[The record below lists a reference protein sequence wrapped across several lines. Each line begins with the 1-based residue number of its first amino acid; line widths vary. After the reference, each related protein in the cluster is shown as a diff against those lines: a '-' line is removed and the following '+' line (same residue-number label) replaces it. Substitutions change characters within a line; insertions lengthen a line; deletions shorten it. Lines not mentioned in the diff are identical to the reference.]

1 MKTQLALL
9 TALALLLI
17 ACDQPAPKNEKP
29 AAAQNDKTTETDKTP
44 QPNGDNKTDTP
55 AADTKTGD
63 KTAATAKA
71 AQPNSDN
78 KNNTPAADTKTGD
91 KPAASDSKTDIPAD
105 NKDQPKDEAPATPAP
120 PPTYKTAAEA
130 LPYIQSQL
138 PYDTQESSF
147 RSVTLD
153 NDTYTFTAVVKGVE
167 DAAAFRASHDMESLA
182 SAYRQTVKPYICDQ
196 EPLKSLGEKKKYR
209 GVHFD
214 YQDEHGQS
222 IMQIDIAA
230 SDCTATAA
238 GDTTPAQK

>member
-9 TALALLLI
+9 TALALLLA

-29 AAAQNDKTTETDKTP
+29 AAAQNDKTTETGKTP
-44 QPNGDNKTDTP
+44 QPNGDNRADKP
-55 AADTKTGD
+55 ATDTKTGD
-63 KTAATAKA
+63 KTAATGKA

-120 PPTYKTAAEA
+120 PPTFKTAAEA

-147 RSVTLD
+147 RTVTLD

-196 EPLKSLGEKKKYR
+196 EPLKNLGEKKKYR

>member
-1 MKTQLALL
+1 MKTKLALL
-9 TALALLLI
+9 TVLALLLA

-44 QPNGDNKTDTP
+44 QPNGGSKADKP
-55 AADTKTGD
+55 ATDTKTGD

-71 AQPNSDN
+71 PQPNSDN
-78 KNNTPAADTKTGD
+78 KNNTPAADNKTGD

-120 PPTYKTAAEA
+120 PPTFKTAAEA

-147 RSVTLD
+147 RTVTLD

-222 IMQIDIAA
+222 IMQIDIAV
-230 SDCTATAA
+230 SDCTA
-238 GDTTPAQK
+238 GDTTPAK

>member
-9 TALALLLI
+9 TALALLLA

-29 AAAQNDKTTETDKTP
+29 AAAQNNKTTETGKTP
-44 QPNGDNKTDTP
+44 QPNGDNKADKP
-55 AADTKTGD
+55 ATDTKTGD
-63 KTAATAKA
+63 KAAATAKA

-78 KNNTPAADTKTGD
+78 KNNTPAADNKTGD
-91 KPAASDSKTDIPAD
+91 KPAASDSKTDTPTD
-105 NKDQPKDEAPATPAP
+105 NKDQPKDDTPATPAP
-120 PPTYKTAAEA
+120 PPTFKTAAEA

-214 YQDEHGQS
+214 YQDEHDQS

-230 SDCTATAA
+230 SDCTA
-238 GDTTPAQK
+238 GDNTPAK

>member
-1 MKTQLALL
+1 MKTKLALL
-9 TALALLLI
+9 TVLALLLA

-44 QPNGDNKTDTP
+44 QPNGDNKADKP
-55 AADTKTGD
+55 ATDTKTGD

-71 AQPNSDN
+71 PQPNSDN
-78 KNNTPAADTKTGD
+78 KNNTPAADNKTGD
-91 KPAASDSKTDIPAD
+91 KPAASDSKTDTPTD

-120 PPTYKTAAEA
+120 PPTFKTAAEA

-147 RSVTLD
+147 RTVTLD

-222 IMQIDIAA
+222 IMQIDIAV
-230 SDCTATAA
+230 SDCTTTAA

>member
-1 MKTQLALL
+1 MKTKLALL
-9 TALALLLI
+9 TALALLLA

-29 AAAQNDKTTETDKTP
+29 AAAQNNKTTETDKTP
-44 QPNGDNKTDTP
+44 QPNGDNKTGKP
-55 AADTKTGD
+55 ATDTKTGD

-105 NKDQPKDEAPATPAP
+105 NKDQPKDEAPAPPAP
-120 PPTYKTAAEA
+120 PPTFKTAAEA

-147 RSVTLD
+147 RTVTLD
-153 NDTYTFTAVVKGVE
+153 NNTYTFTAVVKGVE

>member
-1 MKTQLALL
+1 MKTKLALL
-9 TALALLLI
+9 TALALLLT

-44 QPNGDNKTDTP
+44 QPSGGSKADKP
-55 AADTKTGD
+55 ATDTKTGD
-63 KTAATAKA
+63 KAAATAKA

-78 KNNTPAADTKTGD
+78 KNNTPAADNKTGD
-91 KPAASDSKTDIPAD
+91 KPAASDSKTDTPTD
-105 NKDQPKDEAPATPAP
+105 NKDQPKDEAPTTPAP

-130 LPYIQSQL
+130 LRYIQSQL

>member
-1 MKTQLALL
+1 MKTKLALL
-9 TALALLLI
+9 TALALLLA

-29 AAAQNDKTTETDKTP
+29 AAAQNNKTTETDKTP
-44 QPNGDNKTDTP
+44 QPNGDNKTGKP
-55 AADTKTGD
+55 ATDTKTGD

-120 PPTYKTAAEA
+120 PPTYKPAAEA

-238 GDTTPAQK
+238 GDTTSAQK

>member
-9 TALALLLI
+9 TALALLLA

-29 AAAQNDKTTETDKTP
+29 AAAQNNKTTETGKTP
-44 QPNGDNKTDTP
+44 QPNGDNKADKP
-55 AADTKTGD
+55 ATDTKTGD
-63 KTAATAKA
+63 KAAATAKA

-78 KNNTPAADTKTGD
+78 KNNTPAADNKTGD
-91 KPAASDSKTDIPAD
+91 KPATSDSKTDTAAD
-105 NKDQPKDEAPATPAP
+105 TKDQPKDEAPAPPAP
-120 PPTYKTAAEA
+120 PPTFKTAAEA

-214 YQDEHGQS
+214 YQDEHDQS

-230 SDCTATAA
+230 SDCTA
-238 GDTTPAQK
+238 GDNTPAK

>member
-9 TALALLLI
+9 TALALLLA
-17 ACDQPAPKNEKP
+17 ACDQSAPKNEKP

-44 QPNGDNKTDTP
+44 QPNGDNKADKP
-55 AADTKTGD
+55 ATDTKTGD
-63 KTAATAKA
+63 NAAATAKA

-78 KNNTPAADTKTGD
+78 KNNTPAADNKTGD
-91 KPAASDSKTDIPAD
+91 KPAASDSKTDTPTD

-120 PPTYKTAAEA
+120 PPTFKTAAEA

-147 RSVTLD
+147 RTVTLD
-153 NDTYTFTAVVKGVE
+153 NNTYTFTAVVKGVE

-222 IMQIDIAA
+222 IMQIDIAV

>member
-1 MKTQLALL
+1 MKTKLALL
-9 TALALLLI
+9 TALALLLT

-29 AAAQNDKTTETDKTP
+29 AAQNDKTTETDKTP
-44 QPNGDNKTDTP
+44 QPNGDNKTDKP
-55 AADTKTGD
+55 ATDTKTGD
-63 KTAATAKA
+63 KTAATTKA

-78 KNNTPAADTKTGD
+78 KNNTPATDTKTGD

-153 NDTYTFTAVVKGVE
+153 NDTYPFTAVVKGVE
-167 DAAAFRASHDMESLA
+167 DAAAFQTSHNMGKLTD
-182 SAYRQTVKPYICDQ
+182 AYQQNIKPYICDQ
-196 EPLKSLGEKKKYR
+196 DPLKTLWQKKKIR

-214 YQDEHGQS
+214 YQDEHAQP
-222 IMQIDIAA
+222 IMQIDF
-230 SDCTATAA
+230 TATDCAPPA
-238 GDTTPAQK
+238 ETTAPAPNK

>member
-9 TALALLLI
+9 TALALLLA

-29 AAAQNDKTTETDKTP
+29 AAAQNNKTTETGKTP
-44 QPNGDNKTDTP
+44 QPNSDNKADKP
-55 AADTKTGD
+55 ATDTKTGD
-63 KTAATAKA
+63 KAAATAKA
-71 AQPNSDN
+71 TQPNSDN

-91 KPAASDSKTDIPAD
+91 KPATSDTKTDTPAD

-120 PPTYKTAAEA
+120 PPTFKTAAEA

-147 RSVTLD
+147 RTVTLD

>member
-9 TALALLLI
+9 TALALLLA

-29 AAAQNDKTTETDKTP
+29 AAAQNNKTTETGKTP
-44 QPNGDNKTDTP
+44 QPNGDNKADKP
-55 AADTKTGD
+55 ATDTKTGD
-63 KTAATAKA
+63 KAAATAKA

-78 KNNTPAADTKTGD
+78 KNNTPAADNKTGD
-91 KPAASDSKTDIPAD
+91 KPATSDSKTDTAAD
-105 NKDQPKDEAPATPAP
+105 TKDQPKDEAPATPAP
-120 PPTYKTAAEA
+120 PPTFKTAAEA

-147 RSVTLD
+147 RSVTLN

-230 SDCTATAA
+230 SDCTA
-238 GDTTPAQK
+238 GDNTPAK

>member
-1 MKTQLALL
+1 MKTKLALL
-9 TALALLLI
+9 TALALLLT

-44 QPNGDNKTDTP
+44 QPSGGSKADKP
-55 AADTKTGD
+55 ATDTKTGD
-63 KTAATAKA
+63 KAAATAKA

-78 KNNTPAADTKTGD
+78 KNNTPAADNKTGD
-91 KPAASDSKTDIPAD
+91 KPAASDSKTDTPTD
-105 NKDQPKDEAPATPAP
+105 NKDQPKDEAPTTPAP

>member
-1 MKTQLALL
+1 MKTKLALL
-9 TALALLLI
+9 TALALLLT

-44 QPNGDNKTDTP
+44 QPNGGSKADKP
-55 AADTKTGD
+55 ATDTKTGD
-63 KTAATAKA
+63 KAAATAKA
-71 AQPNSDN
+71 TQPNSDN
-78 KNNTPAADTKTGD
+78 KNNTPAADNKTGD
-91 KPAASDSKTDIPAD
+91 KPATSDTKTDTPAD

-120 PPTYKTAAEA
+120 PPTFKTAAEA

-147 RSVTLD
+147 RTVTLD

>member
-44 QPNGDNKTDTP
+44 QPNGDNKTDKP
-55 AADTKTGD
+55 ATDTKTGD

>member
-1 MKTQLALL
+1 MKTKLALL
-9 TALALLLI
+9 TALALLLT

-44 QPNGDNKTDTP
+44 QPNGGSKADKP
-55 AADTKTGD
+55 ATDTKTGN
-63 KTAATAKA
+63 KA
-71 AQPNSDN
+71 PQPNSDN
-78 KNNTPAADTKTGD
+78 KNNTPATDTKTGD

-120 PPTYKTAAEA
+120 PPTFKTAAEA

>member
-9 TALALLLI
+9 TALALLLA

-29 AAAQNDKTTETDKTP
+29 AAAQNNKTTETGKTP
-44 QPNGDNKTDTP
+44 QPNSDNKADKP
-55 AADTKTGD
+55 ATDTKTGD
-63 KTAATAKA
+63 KAAATAKA

-91 KPAASDSKTDIPAD
+91 KPATSDSKTDTPAD

-120 PPTYKTAAEA
+120 PPTFKTAAEA

>member
-1 MKTQLALL
+1 
-9 TALALLLI
+9 
-17 ACDQPAPKNEKP
+17 
-29 AAAQNDKTTETDKTP
+29 
-44 QPNGDNKTDTP
+44 
-55 AADTKTGD
+55 
-63 KTAATAKA
+63 
-71 AQPNSDN
+71 
-78 KNNTPAADTKTGD
+78 
-91 KPAASDSKTDIPAD
+91 
-105 NKDQPKDEAPATPAP
+105 ATPAP

>member
-1 MKTQLALL
+1 MKTKLALL
-9 TALALLLI
+9 TALALLLA

-29 AAAQNDKTTETDKTP
+29 AAAQNNKTTETDKTP
-44 QPNGDNKTDTP
+44 QPNGDNKTGKP
-55 AADTKTGD
+55 ATDTKTGD

-238 GDTTPAQK
+238 GDTTSAQK